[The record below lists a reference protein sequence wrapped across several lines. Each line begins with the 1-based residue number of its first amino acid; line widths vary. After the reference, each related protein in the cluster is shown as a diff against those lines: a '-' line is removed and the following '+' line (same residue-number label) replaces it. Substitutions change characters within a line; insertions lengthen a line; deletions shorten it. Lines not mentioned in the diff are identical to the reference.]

1 MRKPTG
7 YAPSTLQE
15 ACGGRRL
22 PTLRVT
28 VAFVSAC
35 GGDVEAW
42 KDYWQTIRRASDP
55 RSPAG
60 PTDRIGPP
68 WAQQEQEKEQDEP
81 AAEPNPVPTRRRR
94 PLVAAATVAVIV
106 IAAVLVIVLR
116 HGGSTAT
123 AVPRVA
129 ASRTSA
135 PAAAGAGGPAPAAS
149 PSPPPPGAPGR
160 KEFQMHHGDGGA
172 PTFQDPHGLAGPGP
186 RVPFHRWVTITC
198 KVYAHPFRAC
208 CRTGTGTAWQ
218 THPGTIITTRPRT
231 RSSTAIPWRGRT
243 TGTPTSGCRTAD
255 TARGRKRSS
264 GTTAAAGRVGR
275 CPGRH
280 R

>member
-1 MRKPTG
+1 MGRPEEPIERDGSPVREFAFWLRDLRRTADLTYDNMRKPTG

-60 PTDRIGPP
+60 PTGSVRRGPSRSKK
-68 WAQQEQEKEQDEP
+68 KEQDEP

-129 ASRTSA
+129 ASRTTSA
-135 PAAAGAGGPAPAAS
+135 PAAAGAGAGTRSLAEPTAARRPWVQGIPDAPW
-149 PSPPPPGAPGR
+149 R
-160 KEFQMHHGDGGA
+160 RR
-172 PTFQDPHGLAGPGP
+172 GP
-186 RVPFHRWVTITC
+186 RRS
-198 KVYAHPFRAC
+198 
-208 CRTGTGTAWQ
+208 
-218 THPGTIITTRPRT
+218 RT
-231 RSSTAIPWRGRT
+231 RTA
-243 TGTPTSGCRTAD
+243 
-255 TARGRKRSS
+255 
-264 GTTAAAGRVGR
+264 
-275 CPGRH
+275 
-280 R
+280 